1 LTDLPRSEPESG
13 GEAAPGLESTA
24 PWSRLTRRADYQRA
38 GRGRRAHREAFT
50 LQANRRAEGETQ
62 AGPRI
67 GLTVTKKVGNAV
79 VRNRIRRRLREAL
92 RKIAPDAG
100 LPDHDYVV
108 MARDRA
114 LTLGFEALIAEIGAA
129 FADLKRM
136 KPRANPG
143 GQSRERS
150 S

>member
-1 LTDLPRSEPESG
+1 M
-13 GEAAPGLESTA
+13 
-24 PWSRLTRRADYQRA
+24 
-38 GRGRRAHREAFT
+38 
-50 LQANRRAEGETQ
+50 Q

-136 KPRANPG
+136 KPQANPG